1 MKRRVFPRR
10 GFGSSDPEAA
20 LPEMLGVA
28 VVEDPLAVRKLGEV
42 EVGAEIH
49 LEEPG
54 SLVAEDDVPGLGA
67 DAGATS
73 LAVAAKSTTS
83 SMGTLSV
90 AVLLRVGLADTRK
103 WLRTTFARA
112 PVLRA

>member
-1 MKRRVFPRR
+1 MRTARLSAS
-10 GFGSSDPEAA
+10 GLGASDPVAA

-54 SLVAEDDVPGLGA
+54 SLVAEGDVPGLGA
-67 DAGATS
+67 DASESWMRLGRA
-73 LAVAAKSTTS
+73 LAC
-83 SMGTLSV
+83 L
-90 AVLLRVGLADTRK
+90 
-103 WLRTTFARA
+103 
-112 PVLRA
+112 

>member
-1 MKRRVFPRR
+1 
-10 GFGSSDPEAA
+10 
-20 LPEMLGVA
+20 MLGVA

-54 SLVAEDDVPGLGA
+54 SLVAEGDVPGLGA

-73 LAVAAKSTTS
+73 LAVAAKSTTI
-83 SMGTLSV
+83 SMGDFEC
-90 AVLLRVGLADTRK
+90 GG
-103 WLRTTFARA
+103 FA
-112 PVLRA
+112 